1 MVEYNIYAT
10 LSVTIK
16 DILPRGQAYK
26 RLLGCIDMSREMLH
40 GLIDMIPEADTE
52 TIYNVL
58 LKFIPSDVPDND
70 ELKAIAYANESIKS
84 EGTVSMDS
92 IDW

>member
-1 MVEYNIYAT
+1 
-10 LSVTIK
+10 
-16 DILPRGQAYK
+16 
-26 RLLGCIDMSREMLH
+26 MSREMLH
-40 GLIDMIPEADTE
+40 GLIDMIPETDTE

-84 EGTVSMDS
+84 EGTVPMDS

>member
-1 MVEYNIYAT
+1 M
-10 LSVTIK
+10 
-16 DILPRGQAYK
+16 
-26 RLLGCIDMSREMLH
+26 
-40 GLIDMIPEADTE
+40 
-52 TIYNVL
+52 L

-84 EGTVSMDS
+84 EGTVPMDS

>member
-1 MVEYNIYAT
+1 
-10 LSVTIK
+10 
-16 DILPRGQAYK
+16 
-26 RLLGCIDMSREMLH
+26 MSREMLH

-70 ELKAIAYANESIKS
+70 ELKAIAHANESIQS
-84 EGTVSMDS
+84 EGTVPMDS
-92 IDW
+92 LDWRALNDTSTKKTAPVLFSPERDSVE